1 VLLRLFK
8 SDIFSEV
15 TTNSESM
22 SLPTMVFVFKCFYLF
37 SFSYYA
43 NQKKTLEINPR
54 HPLIKNLLE
63 KVEVSDLL
71 LRHPA
76 GSV

>member
-1 VLLRLFK
+1 
-8 SDIFSEV
+8 
-15 TTNSESM
+15 
-22 SLPTMVFVFKCFYLF
+22 MVFVFKCFYLF